1 MVYRVL
7 VDALDFQKHVLSV
20 VRQINAEHDAELVHL
35 ALHASIPPKPF
46 FSGLDTLP
54 QGGGCLPAFL
64 EILGALSGITPPP
77 PVGVGQEWVGIFCGK
92 YL

>member
-1 MVYRVL
+1 MATAQGCIRT
-7 VDALDFQKHVLSV
+7 
-20 VRQINAEHDAELVHL
+20 
-35 ALHASIPPKPF
+35 KPF

-64 EILGALSGITPPP
+64 ELLGALSGIPPPP
-77 PVGVGQEWVGIFCGK
+77 PVGVGQEWVGIFWEK

>member
-1 MVYRVL
+1 MLYLFGKPLTRAFRRYMGYGVWGVGGLFLR
-7 VDALDFQKHVLSV
+7 
-20 VRQINAEHDAELVHL
+20 NL
-35 ALHASIPPKPF
+35 AWTKPF

-54 QGGGCLPAFL
+54 QGGWGCLPAFL

-77 PVGVGQEWVGIFCGK
+77 PVGVGQEWVGIFWGK

>member
-1 MVYRVL
+1 M
-7 VDALDFQKHVLSV
+7 S
-20 VRQINAEHDAELVHL
+20 
-35 ALHASIPPKPF
+35 KPF

-77 PVGVGQEWVGIFCGK
+77 PVGVGQEWVGVFLGKIFVSKIFILSLSSVFPDPVGTLAALHYTCG
-92 YL
+92 LEVLGSNPWR